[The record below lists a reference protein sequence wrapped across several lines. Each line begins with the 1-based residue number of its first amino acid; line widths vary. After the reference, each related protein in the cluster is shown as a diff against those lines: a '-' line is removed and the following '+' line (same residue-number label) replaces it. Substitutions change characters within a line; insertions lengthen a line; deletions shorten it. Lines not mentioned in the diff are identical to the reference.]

1 MKTTFTQSRFY
12 IIYFILVIAIIFSR
26 NSFAQCGTAGG
37 NGAIISTNSIVIDGN
52 MSDWS
57 SYLNDPDNNTYDGNP
72 DLDAPVGDVGRDMT
86 RFVMTEGGN
95 GLYMYFSREGSANN
109 SVDFITYLDI
119 NNNGKMEQNEPVV
132 AMSWSGSNGN
142 CAVKICNYNPLSL
155 TGDAVNIGSGDGYTL
170 PGSLSSRVNAG
181 SNGHG
186 SADGISLEVF
196 VPWSFLTQTNAGGTV
211 INSLAFSMP
220 FKFHISAINGNINSV
235 PGSNSVN
242 DNFGG
247 CFGGIIQNNGSL
259 PIKLSYF
266 SARGENNSK
275 AILNWVTE
283 TELNN
288 EYYTIERSQ
297 DNKNYKAIAVM
308 MGALTTT
315 LQQSYEYKD
324 NLSGV
329 DMGKV
334 IFYSPVRTVK
344 FNQKQNMVQVNP
356 NPFVDN
362 VSIKYLSEVSGTMQV
377 RIVNA
382 NGQTVVNRKSG
393 LVKGYNYTA
402 ISNLASLAKGLYV
415 VEVMINGEL
424 SEKTKLMKH

>member
-1 MKTTFTQSRFY
+1 
-12 IIYFILVIAIIFSR
+12 
-26 NSFAQCGTAGG
+26 
-37 NGAIISTNSIVIDGN
+37 
-52 MSDWS
+52 
-57 SYLNDPDNNTYDGNP
+57 
-72 DLDAPVGDVGRDMT
+72 
-86 RFVMTEGGN
+86 
-95 GLYMYFSREGSANN
+95 
-109 SVDFITYLDI
+109 
-119 NNNGKMEQNEPVV
+119 
-132 AMSWSGSNGN
+132 
-142 CAVKICNYNPLSL
+142 
-155 TGDAVNIGSGDGYTL
+155 
-170 PGSLSSRVNAG
+170 
-181 SNGHG
+181 
-186 SADGISLEVF
+186 
-196 VPWSFLTQTNAGGTV
+196 
-211 INSLAFSMP
+211 MP

-334 IFYSPVRTVK
+334 IFYRIKQTDIDGKSSYSPVRTVK